1 MGVTPQI
8 LSRAV
13 TDPLTRYITEQLA
26 DTNAGDTWRTYLLR
40 RTAHSLAIYDP
51 VAAWTVS
58 CANREL
64 AFADHVDMLCKFFH
78 VCGRSSPHF
87 SA

>member
-13 TDPLTRYITEQLA
+13 TDPLARYIGEQLA
-26 DTNAGDTWRTYLLR
+26 DTSAGDTWRTYLLR
-40 RTAHSLAIYDP
+40 RTVESLAKLDP

-58 CANREL
+58 TASSGS
-64 AFADHVDMLCKFFH
+64 AFECDGDGRLQDVRFH
-78 VCGRSSPHF
+78 LWR
-87 SA
+87 

>member
-40 RTAHSLAIYDP
+40 RTAASLAVFDP

-58 CANREL
+58 SAGRAL
-64 AFADHVDMLCKFFH
+64 AVAGYVAMLCETLSC
-78 VCGRSSPHF
+78 VW
-87 SA
+87 